1 MFKKKVFISMTIFS
15 ILMFLTALIKTQT
28 RIIEKNIHSHQI
40 KISELNNNIYE
51 AQLEY
56 FYLSSPENLSNKI
69 LEYSDDEYM
78 SINFSKIYFS
88 IEDFKKEQRKTT
100 KKVLNDK
107 KIQEE

>member
-28 RIIEKNIHSHQI
+28 RIIEKNIYSHQI

-88 IEDFKKEQRKTT
+88 IEDFKKERRKTT
-100 KKVLNDK
+100 EKVLNDK
-107 KIQEE
+107 KIQEK

>member
-1 MFKKKVFISMTIFS
+1 MFRNKIFISITIFS

-28 RIIEKNIHSHQI
+28 RIIEKNINFKQVKISQI
-40 KISELNNNIYE
+40 KNNLYE

-69 LEYSDDEYM
+69 LEYSDDEYK

-88 IEDFKKEQRKTT
+88 IEDFKNEQRKKA

-107 KIQEE
+107 KIQKK